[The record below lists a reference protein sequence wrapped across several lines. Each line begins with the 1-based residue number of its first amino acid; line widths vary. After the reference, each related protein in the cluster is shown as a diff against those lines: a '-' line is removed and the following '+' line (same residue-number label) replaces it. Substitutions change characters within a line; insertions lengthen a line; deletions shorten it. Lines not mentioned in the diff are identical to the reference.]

1 VVVRPSE
8 DAYVY
13 CYLQDENARITRF
26 YPNRF
31 AKDAL
36 VPAAQPLRL
45 PGAMRFELVMNSKG
59 VKETVSCFATRRD
72 VSVAL
77 PGQVVGTDFEPLA
90 VRSIDPIRNAFAAAS
105 GGAVVE
111 ESFHVQAK

>member
-1 VVVRPSE
+1 MVVRPSV
-8 DAYVY
+8 DSYVY
-13 CYLQDENARITRF
+13 CYLQDENAKITRF

-31 AKDAL
+31 AKDSL

-45 PGAMRFELVMNSKG
+45 PGAMRFEFVMNTKG

-72 VSVAL
+72 VSIAL

-90 VRSIDPIRNAFAAAS
+90 VRSIDQIRTAFAAAS
-105 GGAVVE
+105 GGAVAE